1 MLAEESESRAQG
13 LLSLSAI
20 LAGAVAQP
28 WIDDDVVANRQSSD
42 VRPNR
47 LDDARCVGTQD
58 PRRRDRDV
66 GQTADDEQV
75 EPIER
80 DGMDANPHVARPRQ
94 LGHREIFAKL
104 DAIESAVTGDRERL
118 HEIPANALILAVR
131 EVSVT
136 GGKAEQTLSQSV

>member
-28 WIDDDVVANRQSSD
+28 WIDDDVVADGQSAD
-42 VRPNR
+42 LRADG
-47 LDDARCVGTQD
+47 LDDPGRIGAED
-58 PRRRDRDV
+58 PRRRDRDIR
-66 GQTADDEQV
+66 QTADDEQI
-75 EPIER
+75 EPIQR
-80 DGMDANPHVARPRQ
+80 HGMDANTHVARPRQ
-94 LGHREIFAKL
+94 LGHPEIVAKL